1 MKHPYANA
9 LLDRVKDG
17 ESVPADQINLAL
29 AQTGD
34 ALTRLAEQQ
43 RLLDE
48 RAREIGLSCAELGVC
63 QDKKPPCPTCPA
75 LDKPITR
82 PL

>member
-1 MKHPYANA
+1 MKHPSANA

-17 ESVPADQINLAL
+17 ESVPAHLVNDAL

-34 ALTRLAEQQ
+34 ALTRLTEQQ

-48 RAREIGLSCAELGVC
+48 RAKVLGLSCAELGVC

-75 LDKPITR
+75 LDKPVTR
-82 PL
+82 PV